1 MEGRGPIR
9 GDEAPRITFR
19 VTVSTSKEPAR
30 IAGMFDAIARRY
42 DALNHLLSAG
52 LDRRWR
58 RRAVAAM
65 ALGGGERVLDVCCGT
80 GDLAIAAATSA
91 SGRPGEIV
99 ALDFAGE
106 MLRFAKDK
114 LRRLSLADRVRLVRA
129 DATRLPLASS
139 SVDAAMIA
147 FGIRNVVDPS
157 RACRELHRV
166 MRDDGRLMILEF
178 GMPRIPGIRAA
189 YRAYFRHLLPR
200 VGGLVSK
207 HGDAY
212 SYLPASVDEF
222 PPPQAFA
229 AMLAQCG
236 FTGVE
241 HRSMTF
247 GIASIFLGR
256 KPAG

>member
-1 MEGRGPIR
+1 
-9 GDEAPRITFR
+9 
-19 VTVSTSKEPAR
+19 VSVSTSKEPAR

-65 ALGGGERVLDVCCGT
+65 ALRGDERVLDVCCGT
-80 GDLAIAAATSA
+80 GDLAIVAATAA
-91 SGRPGEIV
+91 SGRPREIV

-106 MLRFAKDK
+106 MLRFAGDK
-114 LRRLSLADRVRLVRA
+114 LRRRKLDDRVRLVRA
-129 DATRLPLASS
+129 DATRLPLPPA

-166 MRDDGRLMILEF
+166 IRDDGRLMILEF

-189 YRAYFRHLLPR
+189 YRAYFRYLLPR

-222 PPPQAFA
+222 PSPKAFA
-229 AMLAQCG
+229 GILEECG

-241 HRSMTF
+241 HRTMTF

-256 KPAG
+256 KAAR